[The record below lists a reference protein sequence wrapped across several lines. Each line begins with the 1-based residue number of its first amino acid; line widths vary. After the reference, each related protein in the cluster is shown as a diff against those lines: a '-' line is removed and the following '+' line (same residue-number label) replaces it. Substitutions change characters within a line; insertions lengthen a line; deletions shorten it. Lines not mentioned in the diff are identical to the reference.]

1 MVNEGKSPIEDKE
14 IEEFLRSRQLLLE
27 ATTDKAKA
35 YRDAEFVIIATST
48 DYDLETN
55 YFNTNTVESVI
66 SDVVAY
72 NPEALMVIKS
82 TIPVGLCKMVRDK
95 FDTSNIIFSPEF
107 LREGRALHDN
117 LYPSRIVVGEQSARA
132 EKFAGLLMEGGD
144 QKRDSRTFHRFN

>member
-35 YRDAEFVIIATST
+35 YRDAEFVIIATPT
-48 DYDLETN
+48 DYDPETN

-66 SDVVAY
+66 SDVVAH

-82 TIPVGLCKMVRDK
+82 TIPVG
-95 FDTSNIIFSPEF
+95 F
-107 LREGRALHDN
+107 LQNGEG
-117 LYPSRIVVGEQSARA
+117 
-132 EKFAGLLMEGGD
+132 
-144 QKRDSRTFHRFN
+144 